1 MFINWKTILLICQF
15 SLNWSK
21 ESMQSVSK
29 YQWHF
34 HRTITNDSTICIG
47 IKPTN
52 TQNNHNKEKQSWR
65 YHISWFQTMLQ
76 RYINSNPNSIVVV
89 QKRQILSMEQNR
101 SLRNELTLKWSNN
114 LWQKRQAYTMGKRY
128 TPQQIMLG
136 KLVNYMQ
143 ND

>member
-1 MFINWKTILLICQF
+1 MTYHTK
-15 SLNWSK
+15 
-21 ESMQSVSK
+21 QSTYSRQSISK

-34 HRTITNDSTICIG
+34 HRTIANYSTICIR
-47 IKPTN
+47 IKTTN

-65 YHISWFQTMLQ
+65 YCISWFQTMLQ
-76 RYINSNPNSIVVV
+76 RYINSNPKSILVA
-89 QKRQILSMEQNR
+89 QKRQILSTSQNR
-101 SLRNELTLKWSNN
+101 ALRNELTLKWSNN
-114 LWQKRQAYTMGKRY
+114 LWQKRQAYKIGKRY